1 MPTTDSHAKTPT
13 TDQVDSLIPTEVL
26 TCGGEPHSEEPSP
39 FIESG
44 SETEETAV
52 DKDWPELES

>member
-1 MPTTDSHAKTPT
+1 MDQADSH
-13 TDQVDSLIPTEVL
+13 IPTEVL